1 MFKKKSLV
9 LYLFIFKLRVTFD
22 STLDYVN
29 ESSKVTGILLNKNLK
44 LNPEQGFYLALMVI
58 IVLIETD
65 LYIKEKGGK

>member
-29 ESSKVTGILLNKNLK
+29 KSSKVTGILLNKNLK